1 MRTNIPRV
9 ALLLFLS
16 AFSFPFFANGQGP
29 DAVPSIVANE
39 AGARLTLKE
48 KNSVFSIDLSAN
60 VPKSLHATL
69 AAKILGPDDKLL
81 AEASVSV
88 RLSSTPQRAE
98 VPLTWIPVNG
108 LQDAASCRLLYEVRL
123 EGVSVPALSGILS
136 PYALIPDLFELRFLG
151 LDAIGM
157 GRTYVARVW
166 ATRPDSDK
174 PVSGVSLTASFGDED
189 EDTPKGM
196 KAQARTNSRGEAL
209 LTFHLPEMP
218 GAPDDQQVD
227 LEIRGTRGNFRN
239 SLAATLHYWRRA
251 AVLLSTD
258 KPLYQPDQTL
268 HMRALVL
275 DDQRHAWAKHPL
287 RFVVHDPDEAVIFS
301 TDAETSRFGIASAD
315 WTIPSS
321 QKLGSYRVS
330 ADITGDADSR
340 ELQGNQLIRI
350 SRYELPSFTVN
361 VVANRPF
368 YLPSQNAD
376 LTVSANYMFGKP
388 VLRGHVRIVRE
399 AHREWNYREQ
409 KWEAEE
415 GQAQEG
421 ELDAKNEFRATLNLS
436 KDDSDLEETDWK
448 RFEDLRYAAYVTD
461 ASSKRTQERHF
472 DVRISRD
479 AIHLYVLNIGGALP
493 IGLRPVFYLSSSF
506 ADGTPAAAD
515 VLVNLYTQDP
525 SDTTS
530 LKQPAQPF
538 ATAHVR
544 TNRYGI
550 GRVRFSEPLRK
561 ERDRDRDKGVERI
574 YAALEAK
581 TLDGRSGHHL
591 ESYSLQEDPALR
603 ITPEKAILKPD
614 DRIEAELESSVPQ
627 PRVRVEVV
635 QTDTQTILASQE
647 VNLSHGSTH
656 VTFLPDK
663 HYTGTIAL
671 AVYPLNIETESY
683 SMYSRMAA
691 ASVLFP
697 KPTNLRLDVKPVKST
712 YRPGEAA
719 TVNLHVR
726 GSEGEPAEGALGLL
740 VYDQALEELARTEAS
755 LFTGGYES
763 IDPRLGF
770 RSFEEDNDSI
780 GGVSVKQLLNRAP
793 DAAVPPD
800 LELVGQALLF
810 NRSGV
815 PLRLESS
822 DSPRYL
828 NQVFQ
833 KQIHASLDPVAKL
846 LQEHFSNTGHFPKND
861 AEYASFLKDKGVDA
875 STLRDPWGQPFH
887 PRRTYQ
893 WMNEVFEFN
902 SAGPEKRLKTADDF
916 TAMSLSRPF
925 FEFDAKR
932 LRAVI
937 DAYHAHTGGY
947 IRDQAT
953 LEAAFAQERTSLSSF
968 VDPWGT
974 PYNFLFEIDR
984 DNYTIKVLSAGPD
997 KRFRSGPNDPTGDWD
1012 DLQVSVQNMP
1022 YFRETAQRISDA
1034 LFENAKS
1041 SAHFPETEQEFR
1053 KVLADQAIDWN
1064 ALRDPWGRPYRVVPT
1079 VEMGYTDK
1087 ITLRAY
1093 GQNAVTSQTPV
1104 TRTTKGISI
1113 VSDGPDLTPN
1123 TPDDFVLAKFASP
1136 FLEEPGNPTGKPAT
1150 PQKLQPF
1157 YSGNSG
1163 AVRIFV
1169 QDPTGAVIPN
1179 TKITLTNEAT
1189 GVAYEGTS
1197 NDQGL
1202 CLLSNL
1208 PPGTYRVLVES
1219 PGFRSYVLTS
1229 IPVLSSNV
1237 TDVEVKLNVG
1247 AATETVE
1254 VSAENVQ
1261 VQTESSSVAV
1271 LAGKVGLTTK
1281 SGAASG
1287 QINIPLAT
1295 PRLRQYFPETLL
1307 WRPEIHT
1314 DRAGHSTVKVPLAD
1328 SITTWKV
1335 SVIASTL
1342 DGHIA
1347 TGSTDIRAFLPFFA
1361 ELEPPKVLTVG
1372 DEIHLPVTVRNYLDK
1387 PQSVSLDWATEP
1399 WSQALSPRTVQL
1411 NVPAGDY
1418 VEQTFSFR
1426 AAVPTKDAKQRLSA
1440 FNRSSAND
1448 SDAIEKKLRIHADGQ
1463 QRLARSSSI
1472 FLGSTSLSI
1481 EIPASALPGSVE
1493 AELVLY
1499 PNLIAH
1505 VSDAIEGIMER
1516 PYGCAEQTIS
1526 SAYPSLLWLQLQ
1538 KSQHFPSSP
1547 LDARASHYLKLAYAK
1562 LLRYREPAGGFSLWG
1577 KGEPEI
1583 PVSAYALRFL
1593 TEASEFTEVDP
1604 DIIAAARRWLLQ
1616 QATPQG
1622 AWMEKDSKGKF
1633 LEISALYNTAYVV
1646 EVLARDLQHRNPK
1659 DKDID
1664 VERQAIH
1671 KAIEYFAKSSHAN
1684 SDPYDIALIALA
1696 KLAAT
1701 EDASQEIATLFSLE
1715 HSEGEASYWDL
1726 QRNTIFHG
1734 WGYTGRI
1741 ETTALVLDVLAI
1753 AKQQSHSSTELD
1765 RSLNRGTLFLLTNK
1779 DQYGVWYSTQATVD
1793 VLQTLIHQLGP
1804 ASTADSSRSPMLI
1817 FVDGKS
1823 GPQFSASADIRQL
1836 TPQRADLTQ
1845 FLSPGKHTIEI
1856 RGGPSTHASA
1866 YVNATYYLPW
1876 TDSAVT
1882 TSSVRSGKV
1891 ESLRYAVQFDRP
1903 KASPGDS
1910 IRCTVHAERV
1920 GFRGYGMMLAEVGLP
1935 PGADVDR
1942 ASLDSA
1948 VADSGWDLQSYEVQ
1962 PDRVVFYLWPHG
1974 GGTTFSFSLKA
1985 RFPMTA
1991 QSSESILYDYYNP
2004 EARASV
2010 PPARFTVK

>member
-1 MRTNIPRV
+1 MRTHILRV
-9 ALLLFLS
+9 VVLLS
-16 AFSFPFFANGQGP
+16 AFSSSFTAQSQTHVAAPSV
-29 DAVPSIVANE
+29 AVDE
-39 AGARLTLKE
+39 AGARLALKE
-48 KNSVFSIDLSAN
+48 KSSVFSIDLSAN
-60 VPKSLHATL
+60 ISKTISATFDARIL
-69 AAKILGPDDKLL
+69 APDDKVL
-81 AEASVSV
+81 ATASVPV
-88 RLSSTPQRAE
+88 QLSSTPRRFEAPLKW
-98 VPLTWIPVNG
+98 VPANG
-108 LQDAASCRLLYEVRL
+108 LEDTSSSRLFYEVSL
-123 EGVSVPALSGILS
+123 EGSSAPAISGILS

-157 GRTYVARVW
+157 GRTYLARVW
-166 ATRPDSDK
+166 ATRPDSNK
-174 PVSGVSLTASFGDED
+174 PVPGVFLTASFGDED

-209 LTFHLPEMP
+209 LKFHLPEMP
-218 GAPDDQQVD
+218 GAPDDEQVD
-227 LEIRGTRGNFRN
+227 LEIRGTRGNFQN
-239 SLAATLHYWRRA
+239 SLAATLHCWRRA

-268 HMRALVL
+268 HMRALIL
-275 DDQRHAWAKHPL
+275 DDQHRAWAKRPL
-287 RFVVHDPDEAVIFS
+287 RFVIHDPDEAVIFS

-330 ADITGDADSR
+330 ADISGDPDSR

-350 SRYELPSFTVN
+350 SHYELPTFMVN
-361 VVANRPF
+361 VVANQPF
-368 YLPSQNAD
+368 YLPGQNAD
-376 LTVSANYMFGKP
+376 LTVGASYMFGKP
-388 VLRGHVRIVRE
+388 VLRGHVRIIRE
-399 AHREWNYREQ
+399 TRREWNYRDQ

-415 GQAQEG
+415 GESQEG
-421 ELDAKNEFRATLNLS
+421 ELDAKNEFHATLNLS
-436 KDDSDLEETDWK
+436 KDHADLQDTDWK

-461 ASSKRTQERHF
+461 ASSKRTRERHF

-479 AIHLYVLNIGGALP
+479 AIHLYVLNVAGALP
-493 IGLRPVFYLSSSF
+493 IGLPPVFYVSSSL
-506 ADGTPAAAD
+506 ADGTPAAAE
-515 VLVNLYTQDP
+515 VLVSLYTQDP
-525 SDTTS
+525 SDTSKS
-530 LKQPAQPF
+530 LAKPF

-544 TNRYGI
+544 SNRYGI
-550 GRVRFSEPLRK
+550 ARVRFSQPLRK
-561 ERDRDRDKGVERI
+561 EKNPDTDKDFDRI
-574 YAALEAK
+574 YTALEAK
-581 TLDGRSGHHL
+581 TLDGRNGHHL
-591 ESYSLQEDPALR
+591 ESYSLHEDPALR

-614 DRIEAELESSVPQ
+614 DRIEAELESSEPQ

-647 VNLSHGSTH
+647 VDLSHASTH

-663 HYTGTIAL
+663 QYTGTIAL
-671 AVYPLNIETESY
+671 AAYPLNIEIESF
-683 SMYSRMAA
+683 SMYSRIAA

-697 KPTNLRLDVKPVKST
+697 RPTNLRLDVKPVKST

-719 TVNLHVR
+719 TVNLHVH

-755 LFTGGYES
+755 LFSRGYES

-780 GGVSVKQLLNRAP
+780 AGVSIKQLLNRAP

-800 LELVGQALLF
+800 LELVAQALLF

-833 KQIHASLDPVAKL
+833 KQIHASLDPVVKL

-861 AEYASFLKDKGVDA
+861 AEYASFLKEKGVDA
-875 STLRDPWGQPFH
+875 SPLRDPWGQPFH
-887 PRRTYQ
+887 ARRTYQ

-902 SAGPEKRLKTADDF
+902 STGPDKTLKTADDF

-932 LRAVI
+932 LRAVV

-953 LEAAFAQERTSLSSF
+953 FEAACAQERTSLSSF

-974 PYNFLFEIDR
+974 PYRFLFEIVR
-984 DNYTIKVLSAGPD
+984 DNYAIKVLSAGPD
-997 KRFRSGPNDPTGDWD
+997 KHFRSDPNDPTGDWD

-1034 LFENAKS
+1034 LFENTKS

-1053 KVLADQAIDWN
+1053 KVMADHAIDWN
-1064 ALRDPWGRPYRVVPT
+1064 ALSDPWGRPYRVVPT
-1079 VEMGYTDK
+1079 VEIGYTDK

-1093 GQNAVTSQTPV
+1093 GQNAITSQTPV

-1123 TPDDFVLAKFASP
+1123 TSDDFVLAKFASP

-1150 PQKLQPF
+1150 PQKPQPF

-1169 QDPTGAVIPN
+1169 QDTSGAVIPN
-1179 TKITLTNEAT
+1179 AKVTLTNEAT
-1189 GVAYEGTS
+1189 GVAYEGIS

-1208 PPGTYRVLVES
+1208 PPGTYRVLAES
-1219 PGFRSYVLTS
+1219 PGFRSYALTS

-1237 TDVEVKLNVG
+1237 TDVEVTLNVG
-1247 AATETVE
+1247 AAMETVE
-1254 VSAENVQ
+1254 VSAGNVQ

-1281 SGAASG
+1281 SGAAFG

-1295 PRLRQYFPETLL
+1295 PRLREYFPETLL
-1307 WRPEIHT
+1307 WQPEIHT

-1328 SITTWKV
+1328 NITTWKV
-1335 SVIASTL
+1335 SAIASTL

-1347 TGSTDIRAFLPFFA
+1347 PASTDIRAFLPFFA

-1387 PQSVSLDWATEP
+1387 PQSVSLDWASEP
-1399 WSQALSPRTVQL
+1399 WSQALSPRIVQL
-1411 NVPAGDY
+1411 DVPPGEYA
-1418 VEQTFSFR
+1418 EQTFSFR
-1426 AAVPTKDAKQRLSA
+1426 AGVPMKEAKQRLTA
-1440 FNRSSAND
+1440 FNRTSAND

-1463 QRLARSSSI
+1463 QRFVQSSSI
-1472 FLGSTSLSI
+1472 FLGDTSLSI
-1481 EIPASALPGSVE
+1481 EIPARALPGSVE
-1493 AELVLY
+1493 GELVVY

-1538 KSQHFPSSP
+1538 KSQKFPPSP
-1547 LDARASHYLKLAYAK
+1547 LDARAHHYLKLAYAK
-1562 LLRYREPAGGFSLWG
+1562 LLAYREPGGGFSLWG

-1593 TEASEFTEVDP
+1593 TEASEFTEADP
-1604 DIIAAARRWLLQ
+1604 DIIAATRRWLLQ

-1622 AWMEKDSKGKF
+1622 VWMQKDSKGKF
-1633 LEISALYNTAYVV
+1633 LEISALYDTAYVV
-1646 EVLARDLQHRNPK
+1646 EVLARDLQHRNPN
-1659 DKDID
+1659 DKDIE
-1664 VERQAIH
+1664 VERQAVH
-1671 KAIEYFAKSSHAN
+1671 RAIEYLMKSGHAN
-1684 SDPYDIALIALA
+1684 SDPYDITLIALA

-1701 EDASQEIATLFSLE
+1701 EDASREIVTLLSLE

-1726 QRNTIFHG
+1726 QRNTIFYG

-1741 ETTALVLDVLAI
+1741 ETTALVLDALAL
-1753 AKQQSHSSTELD
+1753 AKQQGHSSTALD
-1765 RSLNRGTLFLLTNK
+1765 RSLNRGTLFLLKNK

-1804 ASTADSSRSPMLI
+1804 TSTVDSSRTPMRI
-1817 FVDGKS
+1817 FVDGKP

-1836 TPQRADLTQ
+1836 TPLRADLTQ
-1845 FLSPGKHTIEI
+1845 FVSRGRHNIEI
-1856 RGGPSTHASA
+1856 RGRPSTHAST
-1866 YVNATYYLPW
+1866 YVNASYYLPW
-1876 TDSAVT
+1876 TDPAVT
-1882 TSSVRSGKV
+1882 TSSIRSGDA
-1891 ESLRYAVQFDRP
+1891 ESLRYSVRFNRLT
-1903 KASPGDS
+1903 ASPNDS

-1948 VADSGWDLQSYEVQ
+1948 ATDSGWDLQSYEVQ
-1962 PDRVVFYLWPHG
+1962 PDRVVFYLWPHA

-1985 RFPMTA
+1985 RFPMAA

-2010 PPARFTVK
+2010 PPNRFTVK